1 MNNFRVCDKE
11 RFDRFINSY
20 PNALEVILSG
30 RNESVFKLSLQDKT
44 LLIDSTVAYFTSIT
58 ESDNDDKY
66 YIKNANITF
75 QGLVGVQ
82 TKKG

>member
-1 MNNFRVCDKE
+1 MYYNVYLCANMNNFSLCDKAS
-11 RFDRFINSY
+11 FDRFITSY

-58 ESDNDDKY
+58 ESDDDDKY
-66 YIKNANITF
+66 YIK
-75 QGLVGVQ
+75 
-82 TKKG
+82 KS